1 MTDLLDLDSV
11 INIKDKIVRLAD
23 ISIGISDK
31 TITNEIKAFE
41 KHRELKGLIN
51 IEFNPFI
58 YSDIS
63 QMSPEFNEYGKS
75 ACTAIAT
82 LMSIRLLNMLDNK
95 RYNEINNKFISDNLR
110 EIMRKYISNFEKNL
124 NTEKKEKQRKKKL
137 SLKKHKQKQLKK

>member
-58 YSDIS
+58 LTLSAYKTK
-63 QMSPEFNEYGKS
+63 YGLK
-75 ACTAIAT
+75 
-82 LMSIRLLNMLDNK
+82 L
-95 RYNEINNKFISDNLR
+95 
-110 EIMRKYISNFEKNL
+110 
-124 NTEKKEKQRKKKL
+124 TEKEYKRNQILDQIKKDFSANIEIWVNEALQLCIETFTRFRNLKIIQNL
-137 SLKKHKQKQLKK
+137 PSLTDLKDNS